1 MLPNL
6 QISKQD
12 QAGMTALHY
21 SAQQGHVDVCRTLL
35 TCGAD
40 PGITNHQGLTVV
52 QVASDTI
59 QQLLREEPA
68 LSAADIEAQLLDAAK
83 NGDIG
88 TVKVSLSLSLLDSY
102 TLLLF
107 FYRDCYHRR
116 MSTVVI

>member
-1 MLPNL
+1 MLLNL

-12 QAGMTALHY
+12 QAGMTPLHY

-40 PGITNHQGLTVV
+40 PSISNHQGLTVI
-52 QVASDTI
+52 QVASDTV

-88 TVKVSLSLSLLDSY
+88 TVKVTLSSLSASYSSSLLFSLAE
-102 TLLLF
+102 TVL
-107 FYRDCYHRR
+107 
-116 MSTVVI
+116 STECQLS